1 MNALLLPGTLCDAAL
16 WTGVTLPRD
25 ARVLDSVRGSSLK
38 EAAEHAVQD
47 APRRFHLI
55 GFSLGAILAFEVLRR
70 FPARV
75 ARLTLISA
83 NPHAPTPAQLELWA
97 AQRRQ
102 VEAGQFDNVVETIAA
117 SAGGHQARIT
127 DMARHVGTE
136 VFLQQLELLRSR
148 PDSRPTL
155 AAWQGPATFLVGEN
169 DVTTPPDLAEEMR
182 ALVKGA
188 SLRIIPGAGHYLPL
202 DAPPAVSDVLNE
214 VAHA

>member
-16 WTGVTLPRD
+16 WAGVTLPGG
-25 ARVLDSVRGSSLK
+25 ARVLDRVHGPNLK

-47 APRRFHLI
+47 APQRFHLV

-83 NPHAPTPAQLELWA
+83 NPHAPTPAQLELWGR
-97 AQRRQ
+97 QRGQ
-102 VEAGQFDNVVETIAA
+102 VEAGHFNDVVETIAA
-117 SAGGHQARIT
+117 SAGAHQTQIT
-127 DMARHVGTE
+127 DMARRVGPE

-155 AAWQGPATFLVGEN
+155 AAWQGPLNLLVGQN
-169 DVTTPPDLAEEMR
+169 DATTPPQLAEEMR

-188 SLRIIPGAGHYLPL
+188 SLQIIPGAGHYLPL
-202 DAPPAVSDVLNE
+202 DASPVVSEVLGE